1 MSKLRIEKR
10 NLWKT
15 WNWKKVNIEFTIFG
29 FTVIGFLYGR
39 AWFMV
44 TLLNFQ
50 LDVEWYEIFLD
61 KEGEAWSFLWD
72 ESDEEN
78 NKV

>member
-15 WNWKKVNIEFTIFG
+15 WNWKEFSIEFTLFG
-29 FTVIGFLYGR
+29 LTVIGFLWGKE
-39 AWFMV
+39 WFMV

-61 KEGEAWSFLWD
+61 EEDVAWAYLL
-72 ESDEEN
+72 EN
-78 NKV
+78 DDK